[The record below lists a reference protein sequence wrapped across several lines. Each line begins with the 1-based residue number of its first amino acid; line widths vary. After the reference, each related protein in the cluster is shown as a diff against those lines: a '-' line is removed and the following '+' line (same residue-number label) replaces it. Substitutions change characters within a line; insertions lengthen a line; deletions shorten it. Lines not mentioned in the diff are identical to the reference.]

1 MGDLLDLWLAEV
13 AAVPAPDARPA
24 VTLTYAQTLDGSLA
38 TSERGTLLLSSPASL
53 RWTHRLRA
61 AHDAILVGVGTVLAD
76 NPRLTV
82 RLVEGPDPRP
92 IVLDSDLRT
101 PPGAQLLR
109 GPQSAW
115 IVCAGDAPAER
126 RRPLESAGAQLLE
139 VPRGP
144 DGRLDLPAVLA
155 TLKAQ
160 GIQRVMVEGGAEVI
174 ASFLR
179 AGTVDTVL
187 LTIAPRWASG
197 LPAVQADGL
206 GLRLEGARWLAL
218 DPDGIVIGRL
228 AGGAS

>member
-1 MGDLLDLWLAEV
+1 MGDPLDPWLAEV
-13 AAVPAPDARPA
+13 AAVPAPESRPA

-38 TSERGTLLLSSPASL
+38 TSDRRTLRLSSPASL
-53 RWTHRLRA
+53 HWTHRLRA

-92 IVLDSDLRT
+92 LVLDTNLRT

-109 GPQSAW
+109 GPQSTW
-115 IVCAGDAPAER
+115 IMCAGDAPAER
-126 RRPLESAGAQLLE
+126 RRRLESAGAQLLE
-139 VPRGP
+139 APRAA
-144 DGRLDLPAVLA
+144 DGRLDLPAALA
-155 TLKAQ
+155 TLKPR

-179 AGTVDTVL
+179 AGMVDTVL
-187 LTIAPRWASG
+187 LTIAPRWVSG

-206 GLRLEGARWLAL
+206 GLRLEGARWLPL
-218 DPDGIVIGRL
+218 DPDGIVFGRL